1 MATNRLEWFD
11 GEIYKN
17 GDNVINPFSGK
28 STYLNNE
35 ELSVYDY
42 IVGVDMMSVIL
53 PDDVEPSDMYFKA
66 LDWFRTNNYDAY
78 MTLLD

>member
-1 MATNRLEWFD
+1 MATSRLEWFD

-17 GDNVINPFSGK
+17 GDNVINPFSGEK
-28 STYLNNE
+28 TYLNNE

-42 IVGVDMMSVIL
+42 IVGVDLMSVVL
-53 PDDVEPSDMYFKA
+53 PEDVEPSDTYFKA

-78 MTLLD
+78 MKLLD